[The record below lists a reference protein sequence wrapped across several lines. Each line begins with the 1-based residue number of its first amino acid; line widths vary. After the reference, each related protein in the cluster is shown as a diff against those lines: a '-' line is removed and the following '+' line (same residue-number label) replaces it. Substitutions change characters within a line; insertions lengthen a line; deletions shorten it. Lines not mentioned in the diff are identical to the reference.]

1 MSNKKLP
8 WILVLSS
15 MLLLTLFVS
24 YWLMTNYQKEKVQ
37 LSEDIKTQLQLAYT
51 EVKDSDI
58 EDRLTYFFKANETDS
73 LGIGGDSV
81 KIQITDLRISD
92 DGDERELRF
101 PELTTK
107 KTRILTK
114 DSLIGT
120 KKDLSYFLT
129 KTEERISG
137 SDDNSEMFIEIIDDG
152 DSSPITLIHEES
164 GLKRWNIADSL
175 VSNDSFQFPRFTDL
189 SNKDFKAKGILDMV
203 FSVSESRYDKT
214 YALFSE
220 KLTENNLPTKYSII
234 TDQRTEPNGMRIEYT
249 TQSFGI
255 NNWIVDVIGV
265 QSFILRKMLPIILFS
280 LFLLG
285 IVGLAFWTLMR
296 NYIKQQQLVKV
307 KSEFINNMTH
317 ELKTP
322 LATMSVALEAISG
335 FDLSKD
341 ADLTKEYV
349 DISRH
354 EVSRL
359 SLLVDKVL
367 NIAVFDRE
375 DSNIKMDTIKLNEI
389 IEEILDS
396 MKLQFDN
403 KNAEVQFHNASSN
416 PSIKGDSVHL
426 TNVVYNIV
434 DNALKYSGEEPKVDI
449 NMVEESGN
457 LIITIQDNGMGIP
470 EEYSDRV
477 FDRFF
482 RVPSN
487 DQHDVKGHGLGLS
500 YVKDVIN
507 KHGGNI
513 SVKSV
518 EGEGS
523 KFTISIPKV

>member
-15 MLLLTLFVS
+15 MLLLILFIS
-24 YWLMTNYQKEKVQ
+24 YWLMTSYVKEKEK
-37 LSEDIKTQLQLAYT
+37 LNEDIRTQLQLAYT

-58 EDRLTYFFKANETDS
+58 TDRLTYFFKSNEIDS

-81 KIQITDLRISD
+81 KIQITDVRMSD
-92 DGDERELRF
+92 DGVEKGLRF
-101 PELTTK
+101 PEITTK
-107 KTRILTK
+107 KTVTLDK
-114 DSLIGT
+114 DSLTGQ
-120 KKDLSYFLT
+120 KKKLSYFLK
-129 KTEERISG
+129 KTDDRLPQID
-137 SDDNSEMFIEIIDDG
+137 SDSDVIIEIIDNN
-152 DSSPITLIHEES
+152 DSTPFRFVHNEKGLTKWSES
-164 GLKRWNIADSL
+164 DSL
-175 VSNDSFQFPRFTDL
+175 NNGKPFQFPRFTDL
-189 SNKDFKAKGILDMV
+189 SKKDFKAELILDNV
-203 FSVSESRYDKT
+203 FSVSESRNEKT

-220 KLTENNLPTKYSII
+220 KLAENNLPSKYAII
-234 TDQRTEPNGMRIEYT
+234 SNKETVPNGMRVQYT
-249 TQSFGI
+249 SQSFGI
-255 NNWIVDVIGV
+255 NNWIVDVDGV
-265 QSFILRKMLPIILFS
+265 QPFIMKKMMPIILFS

-341 ADLTKEYV
+341 ADRTKEYV

-375 DSNIKMDTIKLNEI
+375 GSNIKMGTIKMNEI

-396 MKLQFDN
+396 MKLQFDH
-403 KNAEVQFHNASSN
+403 KNADVQFNNTSSN
-416 PSIKGDSVHL
+416 PSVKGDAVHL
-426 TNVVYNIV
+426 TNVVYNII
-434 DNALKYSGEEPKVDI
+434 DNALKYSGDEPKVEI
-449 NMVEESGN
+449 NMLESAGN
-457 LIITIQDNGMGIP
+457 LKISIQDNGIGIP
-470 EEYSDRV
+470 KEYTDKV

-482 RVPSN
+482 RVPTN
-487 DQHDVKGHGLGLS
+487 DQHNVKGHGLGLS

-507 KHGGNI
+507 KHGGSI
-513 SVKSV
+513 SVESV
-518 EGEGS
+518 ENTGT
-523 KFTISIPKV
+523 KFTIIIPKV

>member
-8 WILVLSS
+8 WVLVLSS
-15 MLLLTLFVS
+15 MLLLTVFIS
-24 YWLMTNYQKEKVQ
+24 YWLMTSYKKEKEQ
-37 LSEDIKTQLQLAYT
+37 LNEDIRTQLQLAYT

-58 EDRLTYFFKANETDS
+58 TDRLTYFFKSNESDS

-81 KIQITDLRISD
+81 KIQITDVRMSE
-92 DGDERELRF
+92 DGVEKGLRF
-101 PELTTK
+101 PEVITE
-107 KTRILTK
+107 KTHVLDK
-114 DSLIGT
+114 DSLNRQND
-120 KKDLSYFLT
+120 KLSYFFK
-129 KTEERISG
+129 KTDDRLPKVD
-137 SDDNSEMFIEIIDDG
+137 SDSDVIIEIIDNS
-152 DSSPITLIHEES
+152 DSMPFRFTHNEK
-164 GLKRWNIADSL
+164 GLAKWSKSDSL
-175 VSNDSFQFPRFTDL
+175 SNGKPFQFPRFSDL
-189 SNKDFKAKGILDMV
+189 SKKDLKAEFILGNV
-203 FSVSESRYDKT
+203 LSVSESRNEKT

-220 KLTENNLPTKYSII
+220 KLIENDLPQKYVII
-234 TDQRTEPNGMRIEYT
+234 SNKESAPIGMRVEYT
-249 TQSFGI
+249 SQSFGI
-255 NNWIVDVIGV
+255 NNWIVDVDGV
-265 QSFILRKMLPIILFS
+265 QPFIMKKMMPIILFS

-296 NYIKQQQLVKV
+296 NYIRQQQLVKV

-341 ADLTKEYV
+341 AVRTKEYV

-375 DSNIKMDTIKLNEI
+375 DGNIKMGTIKMNKI

-403 KNAEVQFHNASSN
+403 KNADIQFNNASSN
-416 PSIKGDSVHL
+416 PAVKGDAVHL
-426 TNVVYNIV
+426 ANVVYNII
-434 DNALKYSGEEPKVDI
+434 DNALKYSGDEPKVEI
-449 NMVEESGN
+449 NMLETAGN
-457 LIITIQDNGMGIP
+457 LKITIQDNGIGIP
-470 EEYSDRV
+470 KEYTGKV

-482 RVPSN
+482 RVPTN
-487 DQHDVKGHGLGLS
+487 DQHNVKGHGLGLS

-507 KHGGNI
+507 KHGGSI
-513 SVKSV
+513 SVESV
-518 EGEGS
+518 ENIGT
-523 KFTISIPKV
+523 KFTIIIPKI